1 MAKIDKLLKKAEA
14 HFETG
19 EKTISAVLGAYE
31 TKVLG
36 SDSFRNGIMIA
47 TNKRLIFFAKKLTG
61 FDLEV
66 FPYKNISSFE
76 MGKNLMGHHVSFFA
90 SGNKAKVKWI
100 HGDNFQE
107 FVEAVKENMATQG
120 TPSTP
125 QQASSDPMKQLEK
138 LGKLRDSGVVTKEEF
153 ESKKAEI
160 LSRI

>member
-19 EKTISAVLGAYE
+19 EKMISAVLGAYE

-36 SDSFRNGIMIA
+36 ADSVRNGIMIA

-66 FPYKNISSFE
+66 FPYGNISSFE
-76 MGKNLMGHHVSFFA
+76 MGKNLMGHHISFFA
-90 SGNKAKVKWI
+90 SGNKAKMKWI
-100 HGDNFQE
+100 KGGNVQE
-107 FVEAVKENMATQG
+107 FVETVKGSMATPAP
-120 TPSTP
+120 PSTP
-125 QQASSDPMKQLEK
+125 QQASNDPMEQLEK

-160 LSRI
+160 LSRL

>member
-31 TKVLG
+31 TKGLLG
-36 SDSFRNGIMIA
+36 SDSVRNGIMIA

-76 MGKNLMGHHVSFFA
+76 MGKNLMGNHVSFL
-90 SGNKAKVKWI
+90 
-100 HGDNFQE
+100 E

-125 QQASSDPMKQLEK
+125 QQAFKRPNETIREARQTP
-138 LGKLRDSGVVTKEEF
+138 RFRSGHQGRV
-153 ESKKAEI
+153 
-160 LSRI
+160 

>member
-1 MAKIDKLLKKAEA
+1 MSNAAAGLFPAFPAGINEDESGPLRGHRLAPP
-14 HFETG
+14 HPFFE
-19 EKTISAVLGAYE
+19 SW
-31 TKVLG
+31 G
-36 SDSFRNGIMIA
+36 SSKSPHM
-47 TNKRLIFFAKKLTG
+47 TG